1 MQPYGF
7 LMFSGGKKEC
17 IGNKW
22 VIVTIIIII
31 IIIIITII
39 ILLPFSVKAFVLL
52 FIIANTKFVSIPNV
66 WAALIQT
73 ISLQS
78 FFKDCLSQTLLGPF
92 SNSLFHMFLLHALKS

>member
-1 MQPYGF
+1 MILLLIHLFPMHPFPSQCNLNGF

-66 WAALIQT
+66 WQ
-73 ISLQS
+73 
-78 FFKDCLSQTLLGPF
+78 P
-92 SNSLFHMFLLHALKS
+92 